1 MAFFTYFH
9 LCFLLCLLKRLVK
22 ISEKCQISRSQKPS
36 QIKTC
41 GWKKYMSFFT
51 SRKVPERVGS
61 QFLCRRNL
69 WRHFENT
76 LFLPFLA
83 QNGQNKVPS
92 RVQITPPNNFSHQKN
107 IVEDSQAPKYIGKIF
122 FGRTWSDPERL
133 DLLSCSL
140 YISTRFKA

>member
-1 MAFFTYFH
+1 MPNFKKPKA
-9 LCFLLCLLKRLVK
+9 
-22 ISEKCQISRSQKPS
+22 IPNQKM
-36 QIKTC
+36 C

-92 RVQITPPNNFSHQKN
+92 RDQITPPNNFSHQKN
-107 IVEDSQAPKYIGKIF
+107 IVEDSQTPKYIGKNF

-133 DLLSCSL
+133 DLLSRNDR
-140 YISTRFKA
+140 ISFIRTWRLCFEA

>member
-1 MAFFTYFH
+1 MPNFKKPKT
-9 LCFLLCLLKRLVK
+9 
-22 ISEKCQISRSQKPS
+22 IPNQKM
-36 QIKTC
+36 C
-41 GWKKYMSFFT
+41 VWKKDMSFFT

-92 RVQITPPNNFSHQKN
+92 RDQITPPNNFSHQKN

-122 FGRTWSDPERL
+122 FGRTWSDPECL
-133 DLLSCSL
+133 DLLNLIILHVNHIVIQNPKANHGSM
-140 YISTRFKA
+140 FKFIKIF

>member
-1 MAFFTYFH
+1 MPNFKKPKA
-9 LCFLLCLLKRLVK
+9 
-22 ISEKCQISRSQKPS
+22 IPNQKM
-36 QIKTC
+36 C

-83 QNGQNKVPS
+83 QNGQKCQISRSQKPS
-92 RVQITPPNNFSHQKN
+92 QIKKRAAGKKICHFSHLKELLKEFSAN
-107 IVEDSQAPKYIGKIF
+107 FYVGESSGGNLKIPYFGHFWPKTGKLKYLL
-122 FGRTWSDPERL
+122 RTR
-133 DLLSCSL
+133 
-140 YISTRFKA
+140 